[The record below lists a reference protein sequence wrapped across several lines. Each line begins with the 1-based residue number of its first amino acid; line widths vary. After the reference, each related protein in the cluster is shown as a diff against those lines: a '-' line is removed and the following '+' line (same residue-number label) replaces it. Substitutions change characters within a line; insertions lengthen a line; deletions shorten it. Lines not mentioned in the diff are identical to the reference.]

1 MATEN
6 VIKKPKGA
14 AAEYAKHSFSAYK
27 RCTNGCTYCVSPD
40 SLIFMYDGST
50 RKIDDVNV
58 GDEVYGIE
66 LGCFN
71 SFVKSVVLAKSEKV
85 SEAYEVVLNNGTK
98 LVCSAEHRWLTKRG
112 WKYTIDESNGQNK
125 RPLLTKNDFLIGL
138 PYKEF
143 AQYPITDEYRKGYL
157 AGIIRGDAN
166 FKEYHYEKSSIYT
179 FRLALKDEEAVIRTK
194 EYLNHF
200 GVDTNDFLFPMTDRK
215 TKETIQCH
223 AIRKNGINNFER
235 IKSIIV
241 EEDNKE
247 WLRGFMAGIYD
258 AEGYQDKITKR
269 MYNCDDNIIATYT
282 KALDSYGITYT
293 FDKERVK
300 KDGKTLKVVR
310 ITGGLAMTMKFVR
323 ISQPA
328 ILKTK
333 SYNGVHLKFLNNKIR
348 VVSIDRINQA
358 TRLVD
363 IQTTTGN
370 FFANGIVSHNCYLN
384 RGVLS
389 KALGTGTPE
398 LRSCFKNE
406 DEVVRK
412 FEKELKSQKEQL
424 ITDGGVFFSFITDPC
439 LPETIGLTRRCAIM
453 AMVNGVPVTILTKMS
468 YWALAESSKEM
479 FATGAETGL
488 LCVGFTLTG
497 HDEMEPNADPT
508 YARADAMRYLHEKGI
523 KTFASIEPIIDF
535 DNSLLMIEKTIDFCD
550 LYRIGLRSGV
560 KADYYS
566 NDKLCFF
573 IGQVEGLIELKH
585 SNAKVY
591 WKESVRERV
600 SFADPDYWTSRNNV
614 SADYNIFKESI

>member
-1 MATEN
+1 MATNN
-6 VIKKPKGA
+6 VIKSPRGA

-27 RCTNGCTYCVSPD
+27 RCTNAC
-40 SLIFMYDGST
+40 
-50 RKIDDVNV
+50 
-58 GDEVYGIE
+58 
-66 LGCFN
+66 
-71 SFVKSVVLAKSEKV
+71 
-85 SEAYEVVLNNGTK
+85 
-98 LVCSAEHRWLTKRG
+98 
-112 WKYTIDESNGQNK
+112 
-125 RPLLTKNDFLIGL
+125 
-138 PYKEF
+138 
-143 AQYPITDEYRKGYL
+143 EY
-157 AGIIRGDAN
+157 
-166 FKEYHYEKSSIYT
+166 
-179 FRLALKDEEAVIRTK
+179 
-194 EYLNHF
+194 
-200 GVDTNDFLFPMTDRK
+200 
-215 TKETIQCH
+215 
-223 AIRKNGINNFER
+223 
-235 IKSIIV
+235 
-241 EEDNKE
+241 
-247 WLRGFMAGIYD
+247 
-258 AEGYQDKITKR
+258 
-269 MYNCDDNIIATYT
+269 
-282 KALDSYGITYT
+282 
-293 FDKERVK
+293 
-300 KDGKTLKVVR
+300 
-310 ITGGLAMTMKFVR
+310 
-323 ISQPA
+323 
-328 ILKTK
+328 
-333 SYNGVHLKFLNNKIR
+333 
-348 VVSIDRINQA
+348 
-358 TRLVD
+358 
-363 IQTTTGN
+363 
-370 FFANGIVSHNCYLN
+370 CYLN

-424 ITDGGVFFSFITDPC
+424 IADGGVFFSFITDPC

-497 HDEMEPNADPT
+497 HDEMEPNADPS

-550 LYRIGLRSGV
+550 FFRIGLRSGV
-560 KADYYS
+560 KADNYS